1 MTGCAHLRPSP
12 AERRPIEASRAQNSR
27 YRARTRPSEARDRP
41 WTGARPNTGPLTTPP
56 NIPRPGSPLALP
68 GKVPTPP
75 RLARSQGSRGS
86 GGLDDTLGNAMLE
99 VSLSGF
105 GKARVWSRECPV
117 DPVKPYNGIAL
128 EVSIPRGGMCAYGLL
143 GASAGL
149 HHSGPGCE
157 VVAPASGRRWHG
169 SLVERIDEVR
179 VGLPAELV
187 APVQRAG
194 AAEAEGFAC
203 A

>member
-1 MTGCAHLRPSP
+1 
-12 AERRPIEASRAQNSR
+12 
-27 YRARTRPSEARDRP
+27 
-41 WTGARPNTGPLTTPP
+41 
-56 NIPRPGSPLALP
+56 
-68 GKVPTPP
+68 
-75 RLARSQGSRGS
+75 
-86 GGLDDTLGNAMLE
+86 MLE

-187 APVQRAG
+187 ATVQRAG
-194 AAEAEGFAC
+194 AAEAERTGLETTILYDC
-203 A
+203 AAHGLVGSNEWVFGRLAIALVRVTADRSLLEDELRLRGLLEELEAR